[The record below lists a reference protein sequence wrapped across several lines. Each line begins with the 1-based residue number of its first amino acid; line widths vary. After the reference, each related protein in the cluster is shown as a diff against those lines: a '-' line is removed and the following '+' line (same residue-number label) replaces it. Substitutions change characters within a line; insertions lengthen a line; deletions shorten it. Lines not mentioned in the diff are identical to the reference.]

1 MVGDPSGFSTLLS
14 RSDILRNVLGLAAAG
29 GSFRGGAAI
38 AQIGYPALP
47 PLTGPYDTIGCR
59 YTRVNGYA
67 TQGSNPG
74 LADTRQACHS
84 HVRASPWTAR
94 VPRSS
99 TRRAARQARRRP
111 TAPTAAR
118 PRTGWRDWWG
128 SAACS
133 KCPRLYTGA
142 SFRCCLPDTM
152 PSATAAPCRLPAV
165 PDPNT
170 FGRAGPASSCSPF
183 HSAT

>member
-1 MVGDPSGFSTLLS
+1 MGGDPSGLSTLLS

-74 LADTRQACHS
+74 LAYTRQACYS
-84 HVRASPWTAR
+84 HA
-94 VPRSS
+94 
-99 TRRAARQARRRP
+99 
-111 TAPTAAR
+111 
-118 PRTGWRDWWG
+118 
-128 SAACS
+128 
-133 KCPRLYTGA
+133 
-142 SFRCCLPDTM
+142 
-152 PSATAAPCRLPAV
+152 
-165 PDPNT
+165 
-170 FGRAGPASSCSPF
+170 
-183 HSAT
+183 

>member
-1 MVGDPSGFSTLLS
+1 MGGDPSGLSTLLS

-74 LADTRQACHS
+74 LAD
-84 HVRASPWTAR
+84 
-94 VPRSS
+94 PR
-99 TRRAARQARRRP
+99 
-111 TAPTAAR
+111 
-118 PRTGWRDWWG
+118 
-128 SAACS
+128 
-133 KCPRLYTGA
+133 
-142 SFRCCLPDTM
+142 
-152 PSATAAPCRLPAV
+152 
-165 PDPNT
+165 
-170 FGRAGPASSCSPF
+170 
-183 HSAT
+183 